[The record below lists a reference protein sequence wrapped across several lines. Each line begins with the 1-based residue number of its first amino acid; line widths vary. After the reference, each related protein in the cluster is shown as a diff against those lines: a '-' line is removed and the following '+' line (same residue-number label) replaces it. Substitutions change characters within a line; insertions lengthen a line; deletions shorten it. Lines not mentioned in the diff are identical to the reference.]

1 MYSAAVRGRR
11 PPPPLGRLSAARDPC
26 GGLGQRQR
34 PAASWA
40 RPGTGDLLCDLSLG
54 FVASRKWVGTAV
66 RVVTVTGVR
75 LHRKPPAPQGSGERR
90 GRTGAPKTR
99 GEPRFKRLPQAPR
112 APSPL
117 AGGLPGIAHVS
128 PKDGAVPLC
137 LCSFQAAREAGGT
150 RGCPSP
156 SGPGPRARVLLR
168 FQTQLGPQGA
178 PESPTQMRRPG
189 RPPSPPCS
197 CRDALPGPAA
207 GPARSRQRD
216 WAAVRA

>member
-1 MYSAAVRGRR
+1 M
-11 PPPPLGRLSAARDPC
+11 
-26 GGLGQRQR
+26 
-34 PAASWA
+34 
-40 RPGTGDLLCDLSLG
+40 
-54 FVASRKWVGTAV
+54 
-66 RVVTVTGVR
+66 
-75 LHRKPPAPQGSGERR
+75 HRKPPAPQGSGERR
-90 GRTGAPKTR
+90 GGTGAPKTR
-99 GEPRFKRLPQAPR
+99 GKPRFKRLPQAPR

-189 RPPSPPCS
+189 CPPVPSLLLQGRPSWACGGPGSKQAARLGSCS
-197 CRDALPGPAA
+197 CVRPRCPRRPGRPGTSGDVRGRHAE
-207 GPARSRQRD
+207 ARTRRPGVPH
-216 WAAVRA
+216 VRSFTLAPVVPSHKSA